1 MTEECRCDWCLGWSG
16 SDDLSLA
23 EKAVEIQEDQRRRE
37 NDPRDQERKRE
48 IANLLRKEGI
58 IR

>member
-16 SDDLSLA
+16 SDSLSLA
-23 EKAVEIQEDQRRRE
+23 EKEVKDMEERRRRE
-37 NDPRDQERKRE
+37 NDPRDEERRRE
-48 IANLLRKEGI
+48 IATLLRDIGA

>member
-23 EKAVEIQEDQRRRE
+23 KKAVEIQEEQRRFE
-37 NDPRDQERKRE
+37 NDPRNKERQRE
-48 IANLLRKEGI
+48 IAQLLRKEGI
-58 IR
+58 IK